1 MSHGAFLQVARDD
14 CDVAAL
20 KLLRCAANFIKT
32 ETGLAAFIRI
42 GSVAAVAT
50 IGKNRSDFAIKVNRR
65 ICRPGERRRHCDEKG

>member
-65 ICRPGERRRHCDEKG
+65 IR